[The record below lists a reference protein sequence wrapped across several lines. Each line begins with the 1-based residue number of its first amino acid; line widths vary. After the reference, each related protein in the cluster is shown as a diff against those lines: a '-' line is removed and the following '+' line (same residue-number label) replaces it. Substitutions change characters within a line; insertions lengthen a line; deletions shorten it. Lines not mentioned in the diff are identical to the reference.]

1 MLEISGKFQKWELS
15 RKIKISIKIMKWQ
28 DRQIQLYIPRCFYL
42 YENDF
47 YGYKRKVTLHSTMFL
62 LIPVVYSSLQYRYN
76 LTTFCQSCHFIIFKS
91 RQEKWLDKEFW
102 GRKDDLTSFILW
114 LSTSDRVKTSGGRQC
129 LRYQENFKNESC
141 LER

>member
-1 MLEISGKFQKWELS
+1 MYIVLVYDVSQEENGARRWSRIFKICKKYLTHIQNSVFEGELS
-15 RKIKISIKIMKWQ
+15 KG
-28 DRQIQLYIPRCFYL
+28 QLAQLQKELKEYIDKEL
-42 YENDF
+42 DS
-47 YGYKRKVTLHSTMFL
+47 V
-62 LIPVVYSSLQYRYN
+62 
-76 LTTFCQSCHFIIFKS
+76 IIFKS

-141 LER
+141 PER